1 MLTGRTGRRHN
12 TYQPSVG
19 LTLDPVITLTRWE
32 KKAAQHAQ
40 PDLLIHSC
48 FVSNSKNNMRKT
60 NYDSVNHAPKKAE
73 ETQVQQKTIRFWNPD
88 YSSGSSES
96 SVASYCSWKRSICQG
111 WLEFRCKVL
120 AGVFAFLFL
129 CVNVFNYMLAG
140 LKISLNLR
148 VSFGCLKDSLVSV
161 SAAVMDIINPTPSNP
176 VMLNSFS
183 KTCK

>member
-1 MLTGRTGRRHN
+1 MGR
-12 TYQPSVG
+12 
-19 LTLDPVITLTRWE
+19 
-32 KKAAQHAQ
+32 
-40 PDLLIHSC
+40 
-48 FVSNSKNNMRKT
+48 T
-60 NYDSVNHAPKKAE
+60 NYDSVNQNRRKWRKFRCNK
-73 ETQVQQKTIRFWNPD
+73 ETQKTKQPKNPFAFAK
-88 YSSGSSES
+88 GGLNFE
-96 SVASYCSWKRSICQG
+96 
-111 WLEFRCKVL
+111 VL